1 MVEVA
6 CLSSPRSTACP
17 AALRSMRYVPERSPG
32 VEAGALE
39 AVGFLGLHAS
49 GLWPASRLP
58 GGVGGPTSGGRPPST
73 SVGVIRAPCLCES

>member
-49 GLWPASRLP
+49 GLWPASRLGHANDTHRYDVP
-58 GGVGGPTSGGRPPST
+58 YKPTQAHLFAFT
-73 SVGVIRAPCLCES
+73 